1 MCLANVN
8 VFLSFRDRSFC
19 MSNKFDFL
27 ILFETL
33 SEDVFNET
41 DLDLPPLG
49 DITENVSPEIV
60 SFSCRRTDACFS
72 NTCLQP
78 VCLARLIALSETLEK

>member
-1 MCLANVN
+1 
-8 VFLSFRDRSFC
+8 

-41 DLDLPPLG
+41 DVGLPPLG
-49 DITENVSPEIV
+49 DITENVSPEIAF
-60 SFSCRRTDACFS
+60 FSCRRTDACFS
-72 NTCLQP
+72 CSQFVWPDL
-78 VCLARLIALSETLEK
+78 